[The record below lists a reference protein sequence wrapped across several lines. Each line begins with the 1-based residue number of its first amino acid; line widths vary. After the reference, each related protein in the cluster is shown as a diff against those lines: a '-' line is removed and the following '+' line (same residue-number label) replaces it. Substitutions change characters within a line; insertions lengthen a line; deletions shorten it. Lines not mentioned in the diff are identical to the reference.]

1 MMENRM
7 ETLFYNLMDVIK
19 ANKSAQY
26 DSIFE
31 FKDHERASNEWVD
44 LHFIERSSRFTLTQA
59 SVSHD

>member
-1 MMENRM
+1 M

-44 LHFIERSSRFTLTQA
+44 LLFSK
-59 SVSHD
+59 D